1 MVFLFFSDA
10 FCPLKIFFNARH
22 KTIFF
27 IWQEFF
33 KYLWCQMLSWFI
45 SLKGFWYV
53 VFRETNVISLLSDWT
68 CCPLNKHTNVANCF
82 ESDTDNNW
90 ELLSNVLIYVST
102 TLGSY
107 VTVCLGNM
115 GLSLKIYSSSV
126 KQLDLG
132 HMLSQCFFARWQ
144 EGQILSQ
151 LSPHSCSCL
160 HDTAWLENRLFPCN
174 PLYIDLY
181 FWYCGDGSAV

>member
-1 MVFLFFSDA
+1 
-10 FCPLKIFFNARH
+10 
-22 KTIFF
+22 
-27 IWQEFF
+27 
-33 KYLWCQMLSWFI
+33 MLSWFI

-53 VFRETNVISLLSDWT
+53 VFRETNVISSLSDWT
-68 CCPLNKHTNVANCF
+68 CCPLNKHTNVANFF
-82 ESDTDNNW
+82 ESDTDNNR

-132 HMLSQCFFARWQ
+132 HMLSQCFFAR
-144 EGQILSQ
+144 
-151 LSPHSCSCL
+151 
-160 HDTAWLENRLFPCN
+160 
-174 PLYIDLY
+174 
-181 FWYCGDGSAV
+181 